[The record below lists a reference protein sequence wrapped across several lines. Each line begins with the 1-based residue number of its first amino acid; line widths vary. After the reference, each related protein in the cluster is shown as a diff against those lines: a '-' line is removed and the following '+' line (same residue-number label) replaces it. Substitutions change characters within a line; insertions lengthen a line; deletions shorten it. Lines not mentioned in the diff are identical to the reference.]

1 MLQLLFAESAE
12 LYARSFYAC
21 DDSGI
26 FDYSSIL
33 LKAHYYQVMYEH
45 IALKYCSI
53 LYMYSVCTVNA
64 IWRRNRVVQ

>member
-21 DDSGI
+21 DDNGI

-33 LKAHYYQVMYEH
+33 LKARYYQVMYE
-45 IALKYCSI
+45 
-53 LYMYSVCTVNA
+53 VN
-64 IWRRNRVVQ
+64 